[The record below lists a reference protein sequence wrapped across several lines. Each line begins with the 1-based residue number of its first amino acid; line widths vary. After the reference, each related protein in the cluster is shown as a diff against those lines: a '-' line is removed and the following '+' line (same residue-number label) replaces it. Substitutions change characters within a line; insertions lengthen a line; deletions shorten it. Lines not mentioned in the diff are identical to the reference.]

1 MEKNK
6 RNKKHI
12 YKVGEV
18 VNSELEIIKKS
29 RNKFNHKSYIVKSL
43 VYPDAPYYNID
54 ESSIK
59 KGTGC
64 AYKNNKRIYEGNSL
78 YSVEWIRPYI
88 VDIEEAKKTSPKTSR
103 KIKMQC
109 PVCKQ
114 KKNIAPGTV
123 HDYGFSCKYC
133 SKNISY
139 PEQFFIAYTNIKKL
153 PFKHQQ
159 KLPKSKRVFDSV
171 NYTERLIVE
180 LHGIQHY
187 DSNNKWYDRSK
198 ESDEEKRE
206 YAEENNWTLIELD
219 CSKSSFE
226 YIRNS
231 ISNCSYLPNIKKEEE
246 SKIINAINH
255 NKNLPMR
262 EIINLYINEEKSS
275 YEIASILNV
284 HQSTIIRALS
294 KNNVSLRDSH
304 EISSKKV
311 RCINTGEIFIS
322 ISEAQRYYNTRN
334 ISNVCNG
341 KRKSSG
347 TLNGNPLKWEFV
359 EQ

>member
-1 MEKNK
+1 M
-6 RNKKHI
+6 
-12 YKVGEV
+12 
-18 VNSELEIIKKS
+18 
-29 RNKFNHKSYIVKSL
+29 
-43 VYPDAPYYNID
+43 
-54 ESSIK
+54 
-59 KGTGC
+59 
-64 AYKNNKRIYEGNSL
+64 
-78 YSVEWIRPYI
+78 
-88 VDIEEAKKTSPKTSR
+88 
-103 KIKMQC
+103 
-109 PVCKQ
+109 
-114 KKNIAPGTV
+114 
-123 HDYGFSCKYC
+123 
-133 SKNISY
+133 
-139 PEQFFIAYTNIKKL
+139 
-153 PFKHQQ
+153 
-159 KLPKSKRVFDSV
+159 
-171 NYTERLIVE
+171 
-180 LHGIQHY
+180 HGIQHY

-231 ISNCSYLPNIKKEEE
+231 INNCSYLPNIKKEEE

-359 EQ
+359 E

>member
-54 ESSIK
+54 ESNIK

-78 YSVEWIRPYI
+78 YSLEWIRPYI
-88 VDIEEAKKTSPKTSR
+88 INIEEAKRISPKSSR
-103 KIKMQC
+103 KIQMQC
-109 PVCKQ
+109 PECKQ
-114 KKNIAPGTV
+114 KKDIAPNTV
-123 HDYGFSCKYC
+123 HDYGFSCPKC
-133 SKNISY
+133 NINISY
-139 PEQFFIAYTNIKKL
+139 PEQFFIAYSKVKNL

-159 KLPKSKRVFDSV
+159 MLPGSNRRFDSID
-171 NYTERLIVE
+171 YTNKVICEQW
-180 LHGIQHY
+180 GIQHY
-187 DSNNKWYDRSK
+187 DTDNKWYK
-198 ESDEEKRE
+198 ESYEQDKDKRK
-206 YAEENNWTLIELD
+206 YAKDNGWLLIELD
-219 CSKSSFE
+219 CSKSSFD
-226 YIRNS
+226 YIKNS
-231 ISNCSYLPNIKKEEE
+231 INKCKYLPSIKKDEED
-246 SKIINAINH
+246 AIMDLIED
-255 NKNLPMR
+255 NKRYPIK
-262 EIINLYINEEKSS
+262 EITDMYLSGKST
-275 YEIASILNV
+275 YEIGALLNINY
-284 HQSTIIRALS
+284 STVSRILS

-322 ISEAQRYYNTRN
+322 ISEAQRFYNTKN

-347 TLNGNPLKWEFV
+347 TLNGQPLKWEFV
-359 EQ
+359 EE